1 MPLMWR
7 PFDCMSSP
15 CRCCWSRLASEFP
28 QLRSHCSRVQDMF
41 DTKSEKEG
49 RGLEVAAPRIDNN
62 KRGWVKG
69 WGVQI

>member
-1 MPLMWR
+1 
-7 PFDCMSSP
+7 
-15 CRCCWSRLASEFP
+15 
-28 QLRSHCSRVQDMF
+28 MF